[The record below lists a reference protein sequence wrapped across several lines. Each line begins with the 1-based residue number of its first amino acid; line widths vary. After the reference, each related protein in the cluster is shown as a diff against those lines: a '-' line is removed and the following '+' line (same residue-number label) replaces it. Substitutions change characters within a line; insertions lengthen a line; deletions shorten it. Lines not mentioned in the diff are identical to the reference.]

1 MKIIFL
7 DIDGV
12 LAVMHKER
20 DDYGSFFH
28 EEFVTNLKSI
38 IDQTDAKIV
47 ISSSWRHSGL
57 KIIQEMWAKR
67 NLPGEVIDSTPG
79 IYGHKSTVQFYND
92 YLQQHPTPKTHSVG
106 IPRGIEI
113 EYWLKLI
120 GNFTRINWSKDSQI
134 EYINNS
140 KVKNYVILDDDS
152 DMLLCQYEHFVKTSN
167 QTSPDAI
174 QGYGL
179 TKSAADMAIK
189 ILNTPIIDLYY
200 PINNE
205 K

>member
-12 LAVMHKER
+12 LAVMHQDR